1 MINLLEGERLD
12 DLERNGYKIIQNPSK
27 FCFGIDAVILSY
39 FANVKDGE
47 VVLDIGTGTGILPI
61 LLEAKTK
68 GKHFT
73 GLEIQKESADMA
85 SRSVLYNN
93 LQDKIDIVCADVK
106 EADQIFGKA
115 SFDVITCNP
124 PYMKAE
130 HGLTNQK
137 SPKAIARHEITAS
150 LEDIV
155 TKAAAVLK
163 QRGRIYMVHRP
174 HRLIDIIRAFT
185 ANKLEPK
192 RMQFIHSYVDSEA
205 TMVLIEAVKGGK
217 PMLKMEKPLIVYKD
231 KNVYT
236 DEIKNLY
243 KF

>member
-93 LQDKIDIVCADVK
+93 LHSCYNKITI
-106 EADQIFGKA
+106 
-115 SFDVITCNP
+115 IT
-124 PYMKAE
+124 
-130 HGLTNQK
+130 TQK
-137 SPKAIARHEITAS
+137 
-150 LEDIV
+150 
-155 TKAAAVLK
+155 
-163 QRGRIYMVHRP
+163 GIYICH
-174 HRLIDIIRAFT
+174 
-185 ANKLEPK
+185 
-192 RMQFIHSYVDSEA
+192 
-205 TMVLIEAVKGGK
+205 
-217 PMLKMEKPLIVYKD
+217 
-231 KNVYT
+231 
-236 DEIKNLY
+236 
-243 KF
+243 